1 MRSTL
6 LVALLLALPVFS
18 HSAPAE
24 TPNGDSFSASEAF
37 KREELRRDMREEQF
51 ENRESDRYI
60 SRDPS
65 AMPCPSPQTKLDEAR
80 TMAQLE
86 PHSTTCPAEGAIQ
99 KSEAPDAFSPNSTVE

>member
-6 LVALLLALPVFS
+6 LVALLLALTPVTFA
-18 HSAPAE
+18 APAAE
-24 TPNGDSFSASEAF
+24 TPNGDAESFR
-37 KREELRRDMREEQF
+37 RETLRRDLMEEQY

-80 TMAQLE
+80 TMSQLE
-86 PHSTTCPAEGAIQ
+86 PHSTTCPADGAIM
-99 KSEAPDAFSPNSTVE
+99 KSEAPEAFSPNSTVE